1 MKLKDSK
8 TGLVI
13 ADFNDDQNLMIDEA
27 LKIMDFE
34 ARENGQ
40 IYDLDYKC
48 YWNAFYSNLV
58 WVD

>member
-13 ADFNDDQNLMIDEA
+13 ADFDEEMTIDEA
-27 LKIMDFE
+27 IKRMDFE
-34 ARENGQ
+34 VRENGQ

-48 YWNAFYSNLV
+48 YWNAFYSNLI

>member
-13 ADFNDDQNLMIDEA
+13 ADFDEQMTIDEA
-27 LKIMDFE
+27 IKRMDFE
-34 ARENGQ
+34 VRENCQ